1 MIVFQMRQLY
11 VLSTLYIDWNGH
23 SLHGILM
30 SLCGPE
36 TAFLNFP
43 NTKNGLF
50 DAEETELD
58 FNVRNR
64 SSF

>member
-1 MIVFQMRQLY
+1 MRVIV
-11 VLSTLYIDWNGH
+11 IDWHGH
-23 SLHGILM
+23 SLHGILT
-30 SLCGPE
+30 SLCGPD
-36 TAFLNFP
+36 TALLNFP